1 MKKILYSIFFL
12 LTSLRISD
20 FSKPIDKHAFHWED
34 LNLTD
39 IIRMELG
46 NTPLYAASDSWG
58 FVRGSATWARGN
70 SNLLDQVVA
79 GIKNQGLLNTTG
91 TFTSPVTISGMGAAT
106 LRLKLKVD
114 SAAITSTAY
123 TGTKIF
129 SNTFEIIKSG
139 SSVPSLQLFFD
150 SAETL
155 EGNDGA
161 LMYYK
166 LSEIDPVKFGSAPN
180 AMVESYSF
188 VKSGVKKQTYTWA
201 GGPKNNSWP
210 SDNGRVTLDEIT
222 SLGQLCFRSVVRMDL
237 DALIAI
243 NPSSATTINFL
254 KTQCGS
260 SIVYYNLAY
269 MQNFAAPFYT
279 TAKMGVTSNAQAGN
293 DTVCNL
299 AGSSLTYGLF
309 DENGFVS
316 DKTSVN
322 QVPSGY
328 PSPNLG
334 TWNVD
339 SAFLRT
345 GTGYTS
351 EAHDNTSSSYIDS
364 LSTTEAAKLSFK

>member
-1 MKKILYSIFFL
+1 MRKILYILFFL
-12 LTSLRISD
+12 SASLHISD
-20 FSKPIDKHAFHWED
+20 FSQQKKTFLWDD
-34 LNLTD
+34 LDLTN

-46 NTPLYAASDSWG
+46 TTPLYAASDSWG

-70 SNLLDQVVA
+70 SNLLDQVIA

-91 TFTSPVTISGMGAAT
+91 TFSSPVTVSGMGSVT
-106 LRLKLKVD
+106 LRLKLKID

-123 TGTKIF
+123 NGTKIF

-139 SSVPSLQLFFD
+139 SSIPSLQLFFD

-188 VKSGVKKQTYTWA
+188 VKSGIKKQTYTWA

-243 NPSSATTINFL
+243 NPASATSINNL
-254 KTQCGS
+254 KTVCGG

-293 DTVCNL
+293 DTICNF

-316 DKTSVN
+316 DKTSVGN
-322 QVPSGY
+322 VPSGY

-351 EAHDNTSSSYIDS
+351 EAHDNTSASYIDS
-364 LSTTEAAKLSFK
+364 LSTTEAAKLNFK